1 MMNRLIIG
9 LFLLVMTACGH
20 TGQKQDA
27 KDPDVS
33 NPVSGDTISKGFPM
47 PELPAMLMGENDI
60 REYLVIHF
68 WERFDFSDSLQL
80 EDKQSVLQGLANF
93 VTLAREV
100 PENREWVVR
109 AGVETLCKGIT
120 AHSGVTDSLKY
131 YVEEYLYN
139 PNSPYYNENLYGIY
153 LENMIAGLG
162 KDNPQVSSYQFKLK
176 LIRKNRI
183 GEKAENFVF
192 YLPDGTRKSL
202 YDTPVRGNRLVLVFY
217 DPECHSCHDIL
228 TGMFADE
235 ALQRAVADGAVTV
248 LAVHT
253 EDDEAV
259 WKKYL
264 NGMPRGWII
273 GQDKGAVRDKALY
286 DLKAMPTIY
295 LLDKDKKVILK
306 DAPYGQ
312 IRQLLI

>member
-1 MMNRLIIG
+1 MMNRLITG
-9 LFLLVMTACGH
+9 LFLLAMTACGQTEQRQGVKNLETSH
-20 TGQKQDA
+20 SE
-27 KDPDVS
+27 V
-33 NPVSGDTISKGFPM
+33 VSKGFPM
-47 PELPAMLMGENDI
+47 PELPAMLVGENDI
-60 REYLVIHF
+60 REYLVAHF
-68 WERFDFSDSLQL
+68 WDRFDFSDSLQL
-80 EDKQSVLQGLANF
+80 ENKQSVLQGLANF
-93 VTLAREV
+93 VTLSREV
-100 PENREWVVR
+100 PEDREEVVR
-109 AGVETLCKGIT
+109 AGIETLCKGIT
-120 AHSGVTDSLKY
+120 AHPEVTDSLKY

-162 KDNPQVSSYQFKLK
+162 KDNPQVSSYHFRLE
-176 LIRKNRI
+176 LIQKNRI
-183 GEKAENFVF
+183 GTKAENFVY
-192 YLPDGTRKSL
+192 YLPNGTRSSL
-202 YDTPVRGNRLVLVFY
+202 YATAVQGNRLVLVFY

-264 NGMPRGWII
+264 NGMPRAWII
-273 GQDKGAVRDKALY
+273 GQDKGVVRDKALY

-306 DAPYGQ
+306 DAPYEQ
-312 IRQLLI
+312 IQKLLLK

>member
-100 PENREWVVR
+100 PENREGVVR
-109 AGVETLCKGIT
+109 AGIETLCKGIT

-139 PNSPYYNENLYGIY
+139 PNSPYYNEKLYGIY

-162 KDNPQVSSYQFKLK
+162 KNNPQVSSYQFKLE

-202 YDTPVRGNRLVLVFY
+202 YDTPVRGDRLILVFY

-228 TGMFADE
+228 MGMFAD
-235 ALQRAVADGAVTV
+235 ATLQEAVACGKMTV
-248 LAVHT
+248 LAVYT
-253 EDDEAV
+253 EGDRDV
-259 WKKYL
+259 WRKYL
-264 NGMPRGWII
+264 NGMPQNWII
-273 GQDKGAVRDKALY
+273 GEDRMVIKDKALY
-286 DLKAMPTIY
+286 DLKAMPTLY
-295 LLDKDKKVILK
+295 LLDEEKTVLLK
-306 DAPYGQ
+306 DVPYERIIQG
-312 IRQLLI
+312 L